1 MNQPELNPD
10 AALTVL
16 VVDNHAVVRRGVV
29 SVIQARF
36 PSATIIEAENQ
47 ADALRLAESE
57 QPDLLLLDVDLGDG
71 SGSEVLDRVVAL
83 GYPTR
88 TVMLTVFQELRI
100 AQSCLQKGASGY
112 VSKDSAAEHLEEAIE
127 SALAGEVFLSPDLRR
142 DMQAAFAGQVVQA
155 PHEQL
160 SKREFDV
167 FRLVAQANTA
177 KEISRQLGISE
188 KTIATYRARIAEK
201 TGLKTAAEIIRY
213 SVKAGLD

>member
-1 MNQPELNPD
+1 MQNESTAN
-10 AALTVL
+10 AAPKVL
-16 VVDNHAVVRRGVV
+16 IVDNHAVVRKGVV
-29 SVIQARF
+29 AVVEDRF
-36 PSATIIEAENQ
+36 PDATLIEAESQ
-47 ADALRLAESE
+47 ADALRLIADE

-71 SGSEVLDRVVAL
+71 SGIEVLDQVVSL
-83 GYPTR
+83 SPTTR

-112 VSKDSAAEHLEEAIE
+112 VSKSSAAEHLAEAMA

-142 DMQAAFAGQVVQA
+142 DMQAVFAGKSVAA

-160 SKREFDV
+160 SEREFDV
-167 FRLVAQANTA
+167 FRLVAQACTA
-177 KEISRQLGISE
+177 KEISRRLGISE

>member
-1 MNQPELNPD
+1 MTQTERVQETAPR
-10 AALTVL
+10 VL

-29 SVIQARF
+29 SVVRARF
-36 PSATIIEAENQ
+36 PGATILEAENQ
-47 ADALRLAESE
+47 ADALRLVESE

-71 SGSEVLDRVVAL
+71 SGIDVLDRVVAL
-83 GYPTR
+83 GQPTR

-127 SALAGEVFLSPDLRR
+127 SALAGEVFLSPDLRKE
-142 DMQAAFAGQVVQA
+142 MQAAFAGKVVRA

-160 SKREFDV
+160 SAREFDV
-167 FRLVAQANTA
+167 FRLVAQACTA
-177 KEISRQLGISE
+177 KEISRRLGISE

-213 SVKAGLD
+213 SVKAGLE

>member
-1 MNQPELNPD
+1 MTTKETTHGAPQK
-10 AALTVL
+10 VL

-29 SVIQARF
+29 SVVRDRF
-36 PSATIIEAENQ
+36 PGATIIEAENQ
-47 ADALRLAESE
+47 ADAMRLVEAER
-57 QPDLLLLDVDLGDG
+57 PDLLLLDVDLGDG
-71 SGSEVLDRVVAL
+71 SGIDVLDRVVAL
-83 GYPTR
+83 GQETR

-142 DMQAAFAGQVVQA
+142 EMQEAFAGNAVVA

-160 SKREFDV
+160 SEREFDV
-167 FRLVAQANTA
+167 FRLVAQACTA
-177 KEISRQLGISE
+177 KEISRRLGISE
-188 KTIATYRARIAEK
+188 KTIATYRARIADK

-213 SVKAGLD
+213 SVKAGLG

>member
-1 MNQPELNPD
+1 MTQTERVHETAPR
-10 AALTVL
+10 VL

-29 SVIQARF
+29 SVVRARF
-36 PSATIIEAENQ
+36 PGATILEAESK
-47 ADALRLAESE
+47 ADALRLVESE

-71 SGSEVLDRVVAL
+71 SGIDVLDRVVAL
-83 GYPTR
+83 GQPTR

-127 SALAGEVFLSPDLRR
+127 SALAGEVFLSPDLRKE
-142 DMQAAFAGQVVQA
+142 MQAAFAGKVVQA

-160 SKREFDV
+160 SAREFDV
-167 FRLVAQANTA
+167 FRLVAQACTA
-177 KEISRQLGISE
+177 KEISRRLGISE

-213 SVKAGLD
+213 SVKAGLE